1 MKFLCL
7 ECDDVMSFAER
18 QIPGDGTLAAVFECG
33 SCGRE
38 MAMLTN
44 PMETQLVS
52 GMGVKIGG
60 RTVPEQPMEIT
71 RTTLAETRDDAFV
84 PTVEE
89 REGGDVRDGADAPDA
104 GETPDSAE
112 RPDRRRAAAPTGGA
126 RGSPPSPP
134 GASAPRA
141 DGGSGRADGA
151 VRVHWTPDAVDRLQR
166 VPRFVRGMVKRIY
179 TDYARERGIEEIT
192 PDTMDRARTD
202 LGLEGM

>member
-18 QIPGDGTLAAVFECG
+18 QIPGDGTLAAVFSCG

-71 RTTLAETRDDAFV
+71 RTTLEEGRDDAFQ
-84 PTVEE
+84 
-89 REGGDVRDGADAPDA
+89 
-104 GETPDSAE
+104 ETEP
-112 RPDRRRAAAPTGGA
+112 
-126 RGSPPSPP
+126 
-134 GASAPRA
+134 ASAPTPSLPPESPENREGR
-141 DGGSGRADGA
+141 DPGKSGKSGRNKA
-151 VRVHWTPDAVDRLQR
+151 VEWTPEAVDRLQR

-179 TDYARERGIEEIT
+179 TDYARERGIPRMT
-192 PDTMDRARTD
+192 PETMDRARSD